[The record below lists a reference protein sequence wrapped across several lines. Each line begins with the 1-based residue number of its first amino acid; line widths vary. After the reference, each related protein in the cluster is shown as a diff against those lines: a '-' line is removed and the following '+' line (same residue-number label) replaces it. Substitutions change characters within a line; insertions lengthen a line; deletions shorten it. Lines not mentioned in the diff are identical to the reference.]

1 MPVPASTTPSH
12 VAIRQS
18 NPCAKRSKVSGP
30 GVMKNTQ
37 IQIGQW
43 LNRYESLLR
52 VRIFRSDANS
62 TRRAWPSSCS

>member
-1 MPVPASTTPSH
+1 MSSVKRMMYGAGSTPGSSPNQPAMPVPTSTTPSH
-12 VAIRQS
+12 GGMRQS

-43 LNRYESLLR
+43 LNR
-52 VRIFRSDANS
+52 
-62 TRRAWPSSCS
+62 